1 VIVTEEKKG
10 RGKVTLKI
18 TKQQL
23 NKVTKHMAETG
34 IFSFNLKLQ
43 LSASKRRKSLRRR
56 KKTRKKKRKR
66 RSLRLPLSLEG

>member
-18 TKQQL
+18 TKQQM

-34 IFSFNLKLQ
+34 MFSFNLKLQ
-43 LSASKRRKSLRRR
+43 LSASKRRKSLTR